1 MKKNK
6 SYVLYVLWI
15 ELFIGIGLAVFGLI
29 SKIDYYSAMI
39 FAGGVG
45 FGVSALHQ
53 LVRIGYYTR
62 PANREKYEQMVQEA
76 HIEKIDER
84 KQYLRAKAG
93 LATCQITLIV
103 SMVMAFILAVIRV
116 EPWIIAM
123 IFLYAIAQWL
133 IYGVIYRRL
142 QSRL

>member
-1 MKKNK
+1 MNKNK
-6 SYVLYVLWI
+6 SYVLWI
-15 ELFIGIGLAVFGLI
+15 ELFIGVGIAVFGLI

-45 FGVSALHQ
+45 CCSSALHQ
-53 LVRIGYYTR
+53 LLRIGYYTR
-62 PANREKYEQMVQEA
+62 PANREKYERMVQEA
-76 HIEKIDER
+76 HIERIDER